1 MKKTG
6 IAIITGSGGLVGVE
20 SVNFFS
26 QFFDKI
32 IHLRYNYNKSI
43 NDLQNKIGKFNYGPL
58 IIDIKAK
65 NNLMNDYKKINNT
78 DLLLNSQVFKF
89 I

>member
-1 MKKTG
+1 MKEAG

-32 IHLRYNYNKSI
+32 IGI
-43 NDLQNKIGKFNYGPL
+43 DNDSRGYFFGKGGSV
-58 IIDIKAK
+58 AK
-65 NNLMNDYKKINNT
+65 NINKLVNNV
-78 DLLLNSQVFKF
+78 DNYANSCTGQN
-89 I
+89 

>member
-1 MKKTG
+1 MKETG

-32 IHLRYNYNKSI
+32 IGI
-43 NDLQNKIGKFNYGPL
+43 DNDSRGYFLAREVQLQK
-58 IIDIKAK
+58 
-65 NNLMNDYKKINNT
+65 T
-78 DLLLNSQVFKF
+78 
-89 I
+89 